1 MGDFEEMGGRGG
13 RGRGGFRGRGRG
25 GGGRGRGG
33 RSGGAPEGPIDQL
46 KLYVGSL
53 SWGVDD
59 ESLHAEFSKFGPCE
73 AKVMTDKFTGR
84 SRGFGFVTYESPA
97 TATQAIAAMNGKEL
111 DGRVIT
117 CNNARQMVE
126 RPEGLL

>member
-1 MGDFEEMGGRGG
+1 MARMGDFEADGGVVD
-13 RGRGGFRGRGRG
+13 
-25 GGGRGRGG
+25 
-33 RSGGAPEGPIDQL
+33 SGVLAVRKGPIDQL

-97 TATQAIAAMNGKEL
+97 TATQAIAAMNGKVC
-111 DGRVIT
+111 GRKG
-117 CNNARQMVE
+117 ARVSA
-126 RPEGLL
+126 R